1 MNRLALSLAV
11 LLSACGPR
19 TAPTSA
25 SKLPKDPTADHLFEH
40 QISLAGGAEAVTSIQ
55 NLVSKGAME
64 RKAEGV
70 VMPITTVQLAPD
82 RMHQTATLQGLG
94 EFIEAFDGETAWSVN
109 PITGPAIKEG
119 AELAQTRRL
128 ADIHAVL
135 HYADHYPTRTLVG
148 PVDFEG
154 TPCWQV
160 DAVTSDGQARSFFFN
175 RDNGYLRAEKLE
187 FISEMGTLSTV
198 ISHLAY
204 ERFQGFPVATRQV
217 TYLGDIEIV
226 VTTADVRYN
235 VPEADLPDFSPPAAV
250 QALMDELNAL
260 PE

>member
-1 MNRLALSLAV
+1 
-11 LLSACGPR
+11 
-19 TAPTSA
+19 
-25 SKLPKDPTADHLFEH
+25 
-40 QISLAGGAEAVTSIQ
+40 
-55 NLVSKGAME
+55 
-64 RKAEGV
+64 
-70 VMPITTVQLAPD
+70 
-82 RMHQTATLQGLG
+82 MHQTATLQGLG
-94 EFIEAFDGETAWSVN
+94 EFIETFDGETAWSVN
-109 PITGPAIKEG
+109 PIKPAIKEG
-119 AELAQTRRL
+119 TGSPRPAGS
-128 ADIHAVL
+128 
-135 HYADHYPTRTLVG
+135 PTFTPCCTTPTTTPRAPSWARSTLRHS
-148 PVDFEG
+148 
-154 TPCWQV
+154 CWQV
-160 DAVTSDGQARSFFFN
+160 DAVTSDGQTRSFFFN

-235 VPEADLPDFSPPAAV
+235 VHEADLPDFSPPAAV